1 MFTICLHFVHTLF
14 TTDRYNVLKDKGKG
28 YLKKSTKGNE
38 NMKRYLQL
46 NNEDFVIKEAKVEL
60 HPNKQVRLL
69 SDCYA
74 KPSIVKQA
82 IFDSWID
89 WVKQVN
95 LDSPH
100 YILKHLTIESY
111 NCMMFTLSIDVYNVT
126 GYLVGKLYITK
137 TRQEFW
143 VA

>member
-1 MFTICLHFVHTLF
+1 M
-14 TTDRYNVLKDKGKG
+14 VL
-28 YLKKSTKGNE
+28 

-46 NNEDFVIKEAKVEL
+46 NNENFVIKQAKGDL

-74 KPSIVKQA
+74 KPSLIKQA
-82 IFDSWID
+82 IFDSWGD
-89 WVKQVN
+89 WIKEVN
-95 LDSPH
+95 INDDK

-111 NCMMFTLSIDVYNVT
+111 NCMMFTLSIDVYNLT
-126 GYLVGKLYITK
+126 SHLVGKIYITK

-143 VA
+143 TI

>member
-1 MFTICLHFVHTLF
+1 
-14 TTDRYNVLKDKGKG
+14 
-28 YLKKSTKGNE
+28 
-38 NMKRYLQL
+38 MKRYLQL
-46 NNEDFVIKEAKVEL
+46 NNEDFVIKEAKGEL
-60 HPNKQVRLL
+60 YPNKQVRLL

-74 KPSIVKQA
+74 KPSILKTSC
-82 IFDSWID
+82 FDGWVD

-95 LDSPH
+95 LDSPN

-111 NCMMFTLSIDVYNVT
+111 NCMTFTLSIDVYNPT

>member
-1 MFTICLHFVHTLF
+1 M
-14 TTDRYNVLKDKGKG
+14 
-28 YLKKSTKGNE
+28 KK
-38 NMKRYLQL
+38 YLQL
-46 NNEDFVIKEAKVEL
+46 NNEDFVIKKVKGEL
-60 HPNKQVRLL
+60 HPNTQVRLL

-74 KPSIVKQA
+74 TPSIVKQA
-82 IFDSWID
+82 IFDRWVE

-95 LDSPH
+95 LDSPN

-111 NCMMFTLSIDVYNVT
+111 NCMMFTLSIDAYNLT
-126 GYLVGKLYITK
+126 GHLVGKLYITK